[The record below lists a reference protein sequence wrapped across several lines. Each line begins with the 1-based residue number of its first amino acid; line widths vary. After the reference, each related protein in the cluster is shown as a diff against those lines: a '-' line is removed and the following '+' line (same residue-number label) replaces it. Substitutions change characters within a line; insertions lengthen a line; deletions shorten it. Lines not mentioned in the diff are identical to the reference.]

1 MRSLLLQGFR
11 VLPRRL
17 PPSPVWGEYGLRRV
31 CPAQRYGSSVRFLG
45 PGPRRHCGWPVSS
58 AGDRGKAGEQGSA
71 APDGKARS
79 RSRGP
84 GNVLLG
90 PGRPRGQ
97 RLALKLV
104 KILNGE
110 TLQRA
115 AGPRGHVREAGGP
128 RRWGGAAAGVRGMD
142 CVGKT
147 EGFEGGELARV
158 PSHPEGQRLLS

>member
-1 MRSLLLQGFR
+1 MAGRCRQPGTEEKLGSRGA
-11 VLPRRL
+11 
-17 PPSPVWGEYGLRRV
+17 LRRT
-31 CPAQRYGSSVRFLG
+31 ARLAHVRG
-45 PGPRRHCGWPVSS
+45 ARR
-58 AGDRGKAGEQGSA
+58 AGRGV
-71 APDGKARS
+71 
-79 RSRGP
+79 GP

-158 PSHPEGQRLLS
+158 PSQPEGQRLLS